1 MWRVMES
8 FVKPES
14 RNIVGRRKRKLEHEE
29 QGESS
34 SMAGSSSTD
43 EECEMT
49 CEQSKEDS
57 TKRKSFLR
65 SSLSK
70 EWIST
75 STSEEDNE
83 DTEGNSP
90 ARKWQYVDLEN
101 INICYCEEPQPLEE
115 FMQIVKE
122 DVLEK
127 FPDTPDF
134 VETVG
139 KFTKLTKENLLV
151 SVDLDYFRQ
160 KREQPTDYKYYI
172 EKRFFEDIKSD
183 IEKAK
188 EADRDL
194 EHTNLF
200 DRKWFLAVEMF
211 LYTTVSLVKRILY
224 PSEDDENVKQAKES
238 IKRKTRKKTGKEKK
252 LAEKC
257 ELSESVYQH
266 FFSQFGG
273 LFFLEHSE
281 VDKRSF
287 VMGDKIVNST
297 PELAYCTSARKLA
310 VGDNLEGRKILLFV
324 FKVKVKQIKNASSN
338 CLEEQV
344 DSGVLRH
351 VGSELFAGTFFSFL
365 CPNSLG
371 IMRMETKL
379 IFVYLKM
386 PEEHIISIM
395 DCKQPLKTEGKIHY
409 TKPFDMLKAEDR
421 AEVCD
426 FLYWLGCV
434 QNHGRWSL
442 MNTEGN

>member
-194 EHTNLF
+194 EHTNL
-200 DRKWFLAVEMF
+200 
-211 LYTTVSLVKRILY
+211 
-224 PSEDDENVKQAKES
+224 
-238 IKRKTRKKTGKEKK
+238 
-252 LAEKC
+252 
-257 ELSESVYQH
+257 
-266 FFSQFGG
+266 
-273 LFFLEHSE
+273 E